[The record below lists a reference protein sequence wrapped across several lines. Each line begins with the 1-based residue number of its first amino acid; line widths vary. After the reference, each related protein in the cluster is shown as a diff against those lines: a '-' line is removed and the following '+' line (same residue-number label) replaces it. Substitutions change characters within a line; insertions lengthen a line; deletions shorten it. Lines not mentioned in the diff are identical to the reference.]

1 MKSAIEAAVQRLDG
15 QGRLVIRASGTEPVI
30 RVMAE
35 GENAPF
41 IEEVVDGIVDGADQ
55 GGGVGP
61 FACSARFARLPETAF
76 REVSTWPTSST
87 NSSPTAARSCNAI
100 PARKGREDVR
110 QHLERLLANKDFVAA
125 TCGDDVPTGLKVLY
139 EDKEL
144 GFQVLAHVNDKARK
158 SPPHDHGASW
168 AIYGQA
174 AKYTEMIEWERVGGD
189 DKHAELK
196 ETKRYRLNPGEA
208 GIYQN
213 GAIHSIDYPD
223 RARFIRVT
231 GTNLDKI
238 QRVRFDLKT
247 GEVHQMTPQQAT

>member
-1 MKSAIEAAVQRLDG
+1 MAYELNEFIADCRAILQRD
-15 QGRLVIRASGTEPVI
+15 P
-30 RVMAE
+30 
-35 GENAPF
+35 
-41 IEEVVDGIVDGADQ
+41 
-55 GGGVGP
+55 GP
-61 FACSARFARLPETAF
+61 
-76 REVSTWPTSST
+76 
-87 NSSPTAARSCNAI
+87 
-100 PARKGREDVR
+100 KGREDVR

-125 TCGDDVPTGLKVLY
+125 TCGDDVPTGLKLLY
-139 EDKEL
+139 EDKDL

-174 AKYTEMIEWERVGGD
+174 AKYTEMIEWERVGGN

-196 ETKRYRLNPGEA
+196 ETKRYRLNAGEA

-238 QRVRFDLKT
+238 ERVRFDLKT